1 MSDDQAAEASDD
13 PAEADDAT
21 ETEEAAAEASE
32 DAEES
37 DATIGL
43 QDGDFARVAY
53 TIRTAEEDG
62 RVVDTTDPDV
72 AEESAIDHE
81 DHDFEPR
88 TISLGAG
95 HVFPPVEDAFE
106 GAEPGDEGTVE
117 IPPGE
122 AFGEFETDEVRTV
135 SADKLQDDDKYPG
148 AQVTIDGEQGH
159 VEAIIGGRARVDFN
173 HPLAGEELEYEYE
186 ILDAVEDT
194 EEQAASMLGMYL
206 QETPDVRIET
216 EQEEEE
222 STIPAD
228 DDDEE
233 PETEVETVE
242 KDVLYIEASPQMAM
256 NQQWMFSKQ
265 QIAQDMMGKLGLDRV
280 VVEEVIDGGG
290 MGGLGGMMGGMGGMG
305 AGGGDVEEALE
316 DADID
321 AEELAEE
328 LE

>member
-1 MSDDQAAEASDD
+1 MSDDQAAEAAND

-21 ETEEAAAEASE
+21 ETEETAADASE
-32 DAEES
+32 DVAES
-37 DATIGL
+37 DAPTGL
-43 QDGDFARVAY
+43 QDGDFARIAY
-53 TIRTAEEDG
+53 TIRTAEDG

-106 GAEPGDEGTVE
+106 GAEPGAEGTVE

-122 AFGEFETDEVRTV
+122 AFGEFENDEVQTV

-186 ILDAVEDT
+186 ILDTVEDT
-194 EEQAASMLGMYL
+194 EKQAASMLGMYL
-206 QETPDVRIET
+206 QEAPDVRIET

-222 STIPAD
+222 TTIPAE

-233 PETEVETVE
+233 PETEIETVE

-256 NQQWMFSKQ
+256 ISSGCSPNS
-265 QIAQDMMGKLGLDRV
+265 RSPRH
-280 VVEEVIDGGG
+280 DG
-290 MGGLGGMMGGMGGMG
+290 
-305 AGGGDVEEALE
+305 
-316 DADID
+316 
-321 AEELAEE
+321 
-328 LE
+328 

>member
-21 ETEEAAAEASE
+21 ESEEAAAEASE
-32 DAEES
+32 DAEQADEP
-37 DATIGL
+37 AGL
-43 QDGDFARVAY
+43 EDGDFARVAY
-53 TIRTAEEDG
+53 TIRTVEDG
-62 RVVDTTDPDV
+62 RVVDTTDPEV
-72 AEESAIDHE
+72 AKESAIDHE

-122 AFGEFETDEVRTV
+122 AFGEFETDEVQTV

-216 EQEEEE
+216 EEEEE
-222 STIPAD
+222 ETTIPAE
-228 DDDEE
+228 DDEE

-265 QIAQDMMGKLGLDRV
+265 QIAQDMMGRLGLDRV

-321 AEELAEE
+321 TEELAEE